1 MIDGLAF
8 GVLPAAAASLH
19 QRNPLIAL
27 VHQPLALESGLS
39 LADAN
44 KFRAS
49 ERAALE
55 FARRVIATSSSTK
68 NRLITDYG
76 VPAEHI
82 AVARP
87 GSDPV
92 APAVGSRDGVV
103 RLLAVGSVVP
113 GKGYDVLIA
122 ALTTLTD
129 LPWQLKIAGD
139 TGRDR
144 ATAAKIEDDIARF
157 KLTDRI
163 ALLGA
168 VAPAR
173 LAELYRAAD
182 LFVLASRFES
192 YGMAYAEAVAYGLP
206 TIGTTAGAIPETL
219 PGEIRHSS
227 ETRRCRGTRTRS
239 SPADR
244 RQQRTPEDF
253 LCRACCRSATPDL
266 ARLRCTFRGRN
277 RGDNKMSGFPPT
289 CFHREPQNLRACT
302 KVPAAV
308 AAALAVLPA
317 LTIVDFACDTGSMLR
332 ALASHPLALQ
342 NGKLVDNDLDL
353 LVRAAD
359 VFHPRPE

>member
-1 MIDGLAF
+1 VVRQLAFAVPGDLATPTGGYGYDRRIIAELKALGWTIDVVDLGKGYPRPDAENRAAALPLLTRIPQGQPIVIDGLAF

-49 ERAALE
+49 ERTALE
-55 FARRVIATSSSTK
+55 FARRVIATSPSIGNLLTM
-68 NRLITDYG
+68 DYG

-82 AVARP
+82 TVARP

-192 YGMAYAEAVAYGLP
+192 YGMAYAEALAYGLP

-219 PGEIRHSS
+219 PGE
-227 ETRRCRGTRTRS
+227 
-239 SPADR
+239 
-244 RQQRTPEDF
+244 
-253 LCRACCRSATPDL
+253 SAILVKPD
-266 ARLRCTFRGRN
+266 
-277 RGDNKMSGFPPT
+277 D
-289 CFHREPQNLRACT
+289 
-302 KVPAAV
+302 
-308 AAALAVLPA
+308 AAALAHALRRLIADSNERQKISSAARVAAVRLPTWRDSAA
-317 LTIVDFACDTGSMLR
+317 LFAG
-332 ALASHPLALQ
+332 AIE
-342 NGKLVDNDLDL
+342 
-353 LVRAAD
+353 AATK
-359 VFHPRPE
+359 

>member
-1 MIDGLAF
+1 MKGLAFAVPGDLATPTGGYAYDRRIIAELKTLGWPTDVIDLGEGYPRPDAANRAAALPLLTTMPQGQPIVIDGLAF

-19 QRNPLIAL
+19 QRNPIIAL

-82 AVARP
+82 TVARP

-113 GKGYDVLIA
+113 GKGYDVLVA
-122 ALTTLTD
+122 ALTTLPD
-129 LPWQLKIAGD
+129 LPWQLVIAGD

-192 YGMAYAEAVAYGLP
+192 YGMAYAEAIAYG
-206 TIGTTAGAIPETL
+206 
-219 PGEIRHSS
+219 
-227 ETRRCRGTRTRS
+227 
-239 SPADR
+239 
-244 RQQRTPEDF
+244 
-253 LCRACCRSATPDL
+253 
-266 ARLRCTFRGRN
+266 
-277 RGDNKMSGFPPT
+277 
-289 CFHREPQNLRACT
+289 
-302 KVPAAV
+302 
-308 AAALAVLPA
+308 
-317 LTIVDFACDTGSMLR
+317 
-332 ALASHPLALQ
+332 
-342 NGKLVDNDLDL
+342 
-353 LVRAAD
+353 
-359 VFHPRPE
+359 

>member
-1 MIDGLAF
+1 VVKRLAFAVPGDLATPTGGYAYDRRIIAELKTLGWTIDVIDLGEGYPRPDAANRAAAPELLARMPQGQPIVIDGLAY
-8 GVLPAAAASLH
+8 GVLPTAAASLH

-44 KFRAS
+44 NFRAS
-49 ERAALE
+49 ERTALE
-55 FARRVIATSSSTK
+55 FARRVIATSPSTG
-68 NRLITDYG
+68 NLLTMDYG
-76 VPAEHI
+76 VPAGHI
-82 AVARP
+82 TVARP

-122 ALTTLTD
+122 ALTTLAD
-129 LPWQLKIAGD
+129 LPWQLMIAGD

-144 ATAAKIEDDIARF
+144 ATAAQIEGDIARF

-192 YGMAYAEAVAYGLP
+192 YGMAYAEAVTYCLP
-206 TIGTTAGAIPETL
+206 TIGTTAGAIPDTL
-219 PGEIRHSS
+219 SGEFAI
-227 ETRRCRGTRTRS
+227 
-239 SPADR
+239 
-244 RQQRTPEDF
+244 
-253 LCRACCRSATPDL
+253 LVKPD
-266 ARLRCTFRGRN
+266 
-277 RGDNKMSGFPPT
+277 D
-289 CFHREPQNLRACT
+289 
-302 KVPAAV
+302 V
-308 AAALAVLPA
+308 AALANA
-317 LTIVDFACDTGSMLR
+317 LRRLIADSNERQKMSSA
-332 ALASHPLALQ
+332 A
-342 NGKLVDNDLDL
+342 
-353 LVRAAD
+353 RAAAVHLPTWRD
-359 VFHPRPE
+359 SAALFAGAIEAATK

>member
-1 MIDGLAF
+1 
-8 GVLPAAAASLH
+8 V
-19 QRNPLIAL
+19 
-27 VHQPLALESGLS
+27 
-39 LADAN
+39 ADAN

-55 FARRVIATSSSTK
+55 FARRVIATSPSTAK
-68 NRLITDYG
+68 LLTMDYG

-82 AVARP
+82 TVARP
-87 GSDPV
+87 GTDPV

-129 LPWQLKIAGD
+129 LPWQLTIAGD

-192 YGMAYAEAVAYGLP
+192 YGMAYAEAIAYGLP

-219 PGEIRHSS
+219 PGE
-227 ETRRCRGTRTRS
+227 
-239 SPADR
+239 
-244 RQQRTPEDF
+244 
-253 LCRACCRSATPDL
+253 SAILVKPD
-266 ARLRCTFRGRN
+266 
-277 RGDNKMSGFPPT
+277 D
-289 CFHREPQNLRACT
+289 
-302 KVPAAV
+302 
-308 AAALAVLPA
+308 AAALAHA
-317 LTIVDFACDTGSMLR
+317 LRRLIADSNER
-332 ALASHPLALQ
+332 QKIASAA
-342 NGKLVDNDLDL
+342 
-353 LVRAAD
+353 RAAAVHLPTWRD
-359 VFHPRPE
+359 SAILFAGAIEAATK

>member
-1 MIDGLAF
+1 VVRRLAFAVPGDLATPTGGYGYDRRIIAELKTVGWTIDVVDLGAGYPRPDAATRAAALPLLTRIPRGQPIVIDGLAF

-49 ERAALE
+49 ECAALE
-55 FARRVIATSSSTK
+55 FARRVIATSPSTK
-68 NRLITDYG
+68 NRLIADYG

-82 AVARP
+82 TVARP
-87 GSDPV
+87 GTDPV

-129 LPWQLKIAGD
+129 LPWQLTIAGD

-192 YGMAYAEAVAYGLP
+192 YGMAYAEAIAYGLP

-219 PGEIRHSS
+219 PGE
-227 ETRRCRGTRTRS
+227 
-239 SPADR
+239 
-244 RQQRTPEDF
+244 
-253 LCRACCRSATPDL
+253 SAILVKPD
-266 ARLRCTFRGRN
+266 
-277 RGDNKMSGFPPT
+277 D
-289 CFHREPQNLRACT
+289 
-302 KVPAAV
+302 
-308 AAALAVLPA
+308 AAALADA
-317 LTIVDFACDTGSMLR
+317 LRRLIADSNER
-332 ALASHPLALQ
+332 QKIASAA
-342 NGKLVDNDLDL
+342 
-353 LVRAAD
+353 RAAAVHLPIWRD
-359 VFHPRPE
+359 SAILFAGAIEAATK

>member
-1 MIDGLAF
+1 VVKRLAFAVPGDLATLTGGYAYDRRIIAELKTLGWTIDVIDLGEGYPRPDAANRAAAPELLARMPQGQPIVIDGLAF

-44 KFRAS
+44 NFRAS
-49 ERAALE
+49 ERTALE
-55 FARRVIATSSSTK
+55 FARRVIATSPSTG
-68 NRLITDYG
+68 NLLTMDYG

-82 AVARP
+82 TVARP

-122 ALTTLTD
+122 ALTTLAD
-129 LPWQLKIAGD
+129 LPWQLMIAGD

-144 ATAAKIEDDIARF
+144 ATAAQIEGDIARF

-182 LFVLASRFES
+182 LFVLASRFEG

-206 TIGTTAGAIPETL
+206 TIGTTAGAIPDTL
-219 PGEIRHSS
+219 SGE
-227 ETRRCRGTRTRS
+227 
-239 SPADR
+239 
-244 RQQRTPEDF
+244 
-253 LCRACCRSATPDL
+253 SATL
-266 ARLRCTFRGRN
+266 SSQA
-277 RGDNKMSGFPPT
+277 
-289 CFHREPQNLRACT
+289 A
-302 KVPAAV
+302 PAARHY
-308 AAALAVLPA
+308 
-317 LTIVDFACDTGSMLR
+317 G
-332 ALASHPLALQ
+332 
-342 NGKLVDNDLDL
+342 
-353 LVRAAD
+353 
-359 VFHPRPE
+359 

>member
-1 MIDGLAF
+1 VVKRLAFAVPGDLATPTGGYAYDRRIIAELKTLGWTIDAIDLGEGYPRPEAANRAAALPLLTRMPQGQPIVIDGLAF

-55 FARRVIATSSSTK
+55 FARRVIATSPSTK
-68 NRLITDYG
+68 NRLIADYG

-82 AVARP
+82 TVARP
-87 GSDPV
+87 GSDSV

-122 ALTTLTD
+122 ALTTLAD
-129 LPWQLKIAGD
+129 LPWQLKIVGD

-144 ATAAKIEDDIARF
+144 TTAAKIEDDIARF

-173 LAELYRAAD
+173 LEELYRTAD

-192 YGMAYAEAVAYGLP
+192 YGMAYAEAIAYGLP
-206 TIGTTAGAIPETL
+206 TIGTTAGAIPDTL
-219 PGEIRHSS
+219 SGECAI
-227 ETRRCRGTRTRS
+227 
-239 SPADR
+239 
-244 RQQRTPEDF
+244 
-253 LCRACCRSATPDL
+253 LVKPD
-266 ARLRCTFRGRN
+266 
-277 RGDNKMSGFPPT
+277 D
-289 CFHREPQNLRACT
+289 
-302 KVPAAV
+302 V
-308 AAALAVLPA
+308 AALASA
-317 LTIVDFACDTGSMLR
+317 LRRVIADSNER
-332 ALASHPLALQ
+332 Q
-342 NGKLVDNDLDL
+342 KLSSAA
-353 LVRAAD
+353 RAAAVHLPTWRD
-359 VFHPRPE
+359 SAALFAGAIEAATK

>member
-1 MIDGLAF
+1 MKGFAFAVPGDLATPTGGYAYDRRIIAELKTLGWTIDVIDLGDGYPRPDAANRAALPLLSRMPQGQPIVIDGLAF

-55 FARRVIATSSSTK
+55 FARRVIATSPSTAK
-68 NRLITDYG
+68 LLTMDYG

-82 AVARP
+82 TVARP
-87 GSDPV
+87 GTDPV

-129 LPWQLKIAGD
+129 LPWQLTIAGD

-192 YGMAYAEAVAYGLP
+192 YGMAYAEAIAYGLP

-219 PGEIRHSS
+219 PGE
-227 ETRRCRGTRTRS
+227 
-239 SPADR
+239 
-244 RQQRTPEDF
+244 
-253 LCRACCRSATPDL
+253 SAILVKPD
-266 ARLRCTFRGRN
+266 
-277 RGDNKMSGFPPT
+277 D
-289 CFHREPQNLRACT
+289 
-302 KVPAAV
+302 
-308 AAALAVLPA
+308 AAALADA
-317 LTIVDFACDTGSMLR
+317 LRRLIADSNER
-332 ALASHPLALQ
+332 QKIASAA
-342 NGKLVDNDLDL
+342 
-353 LVRAAD
+353 RAAAVHLPTWRD
-359 VFHPRPE
+359 SAALFAGAIEAATK

>member
-1 MIDGLAF
+1 MVRRLAFAVPGDLATPTGGYGYDRRIIAELKTLGWTIDVVDLGKGYPRPDAENWAAALPLLTRMPQGQPIVIDGLAF

-27 VHQPLALESGLS
+27 VHQPLALELGLS

-55 FARRVIATSSSTK
+55 FARRVIATSPSTK

-82 AVARP
+82 TVARP

-219 PGEIRHSS
+219 PGE
-227 ETRRCRGTRTRS
+227 
-239 SPADR
+239 
-244 RQQRTPEDF
+244 
-253 LCRACCRSATPDL
+253 SAILVKPD
-266 ARLRCTFRGRN
+266 
-277 RGDNKMSGFPPT
+277 D
-289 CFHREPQNLRACT
+289 
-302 KVPAAV
+302 
-308 AAALAVLPA
+308 AAALAHALRRLIADSNERQKISSAARVAAVHLPTWRDSAA
-317 LTIVDFACDTGSMLR
+317 LFAG
-332 ALASHPLALQ
+332 AIE
-342 NGKLVDNDLDL
+342 
-353 LVRAAD
+353 AATK
-359 VFHPRPE
+359 

>member
-1 MIDGLAF
+1 M
-8 GVLPAAAASLH
+8 
-19 QRNPLIAL
+19 
-27 VHQPLALESGLS
+27 
-39 LADAN
+39 
-44 KFRAS
+44 
-49 ERAALE
+49 
-55 FARRVIATSSSTK
+55 
-68 NRLITDYG
+68 DYG

-82 AVARP
+82 TVARP

-192 YGMAYAEAVAYGLP
+192 YGMAYAEAIAYGLP

-219 PGEIRHSS
+219 PGE
-227 ETRRCRGTRTRS
+227 
-239 SPADR
+239 
-244 RQQRTPEDF
+244 
-253 LCRACCRSATPDL
+253 SAILVKPD
-266 ARLRCTFRGRN
+266 
-277 RGDNKMSGFPPT
+277 D
-289 CFHREPQNLRACT
+289 
-302 KVPAAV
+302 
-308 AAALAVLPA
+308 AAALADA
-317 LTIVDFACDTGSMLR
+317 LRRLIVDSNER
-332 ALASHPLALQ
+332 QKIASAA
-342 NGKLVDNDLDL
+342 
-353 LVRAAD
+353 RAAAVHLPTWRD
-359 VFHPRPE
+359 SAILFAGAIEAATK